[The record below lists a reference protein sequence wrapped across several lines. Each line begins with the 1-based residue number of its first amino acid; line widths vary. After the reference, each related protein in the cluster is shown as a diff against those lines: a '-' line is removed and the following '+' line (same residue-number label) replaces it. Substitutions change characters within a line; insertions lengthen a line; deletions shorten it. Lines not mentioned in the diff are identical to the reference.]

1 MVQFIS
7 VRGHPKE
14 IWSDNDTNFTS
25 AKEELHWSV
34 QDLNKERIKSE
45 FHSQEVEWYSCPL
58 PEWRFQPPA
67 ASHRSGVWERLIRS
81 VRKAMKAVLG
91 SPGAPVGLETLRTV
105 FVEVTSILNSCPIC
119 PSSDRPND
127 LELIT
132 PNHLLLQRRNLFLE
146 SSLKKIF
153 TCANN
158 GDTPSSL
165 LIASSHDGFKNMF
178 QHYSSTQGHSVVFLF
193 RYIQKGGL
201 QASRGSGKIF
211 FRG

>member
-1 MVQFIS
+1 
-7 VRGHPKE
+7 
-14 IWSDNDTNFTS
+14 
-25 AKEELHWSV
+25 
-34 QDLNKERIKSE
+34 
-45 FHSQEVEWYSCPL
+45 
-58 PEWRFQPPA
+58 
-67 ASHRSGVWERLIRS
+67 
-81 VRKAMKAVLG
+81 MKAVLG

-105 FVEVTSILNSCPIC
+105 FVEVTSILNSC
-119 PSSDRPND
+119 DRPND

-165 LIASSHDGFKNMF
+165 LIASSRDGFKNMF
-178 QHYSSTQGHSVVFLF
+178 QHYSSTQGCSVVFLF
-193 RYIQKGGL
+193 RYVQKGGL